1 MGVTNDTRV
10 STRGIYKTVSD
21 VIANAGVVSTGID
34 KRGFST
40 LGLILPTITS
50 GSVGFDVS
58 TDGTTYVALH
68 DPAGTR
74 INLGTTT
81 GSCAIASSPFDN
93 LEPWPYV
100 RLTMGAAKSGS
111 ATAYWVLLG

>member
-1 MGVTNDTRV
+1 MGVTNDLRV
-10 STRGIYKTVSD
+10 AIRGTYKTVSD
-21 VIANAGVVSTGID
+21 VIKDAATTSTGID
-34 KRGFST
+34 KRGFGT
-40 LGLILPTITS
+40 VGVILPAITS

-58 TDGTTYVALH
+58 TDGSTYVALH

>member
-1 MGVTNDTRV
+1 MGVTNNTRV
-10 STRGIYKTVSD
+10 STRGIYKTVTD
-21 VIANAGVVSTGID
+21 RLADAGVVSTGID
-34 KRGFST
+34 KCGFGA

-58 TDGTTYVALH
+58 TDGDTWVALH

-81 GSCAIASSPFDN
+81 GSCAIASSPFAN

-100 RLTMGAAKSGS
+100 RLTFGAAASD
-111 ATAYWVLLG
+111 ATVYWVLLG

>member
-1 MGVTNDTRV
+1 MGVTNGPRV
-10 STRGIYKTVSD
+10 AVRGAFKTVSD
-21 VIANAGVVSTGID
+21 LLADSATTSAGID
-34 KRGFST
+34 KRGFGT
-40 LGLILPTITS
+40 VGVILPAITS

-58 TDGTTYVALH
+58 TDGSTYVALH

-81 GSCAIASSPFDN
+81 GSCAIASSPFAN